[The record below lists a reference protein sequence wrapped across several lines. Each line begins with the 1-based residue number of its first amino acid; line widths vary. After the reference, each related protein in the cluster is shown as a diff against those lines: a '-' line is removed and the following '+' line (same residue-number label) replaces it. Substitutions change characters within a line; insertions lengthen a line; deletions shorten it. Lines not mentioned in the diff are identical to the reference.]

1 MQLLTCNDEELTLR
15 GAPMEL
21 MSPDKWIDQV
31 DVLFFGCGIHTYI
44 HTLEIVHNDIK
55 TGNVVLH
62 TPCKG

>member
-1 MQLLTCNDEELTLR
+1 
-15 GAPMEL
+15 MEL

-31 DVLFFGCGIHTYI
+31 DVLFFGCGIYTYI